1 MDYLSYEAF
10 HKELIDYLNQE
21 IELYEADIETRKS
34 LSDDEKEIKGLIIR
48 NAKISP
54 EKSTDKQIIKF
65 DVAVNNTKLRP
76 GDKVLITPES
86 SNKSYDGTVIE
97 NTFDSIYISCATTLP
112 SDRGGYTIGVNESV
126 LIGTILDLME
136 QIEEGYPGAYF
147 IKELAGLEDPELT
160 GADALSEDMIV
171 RGPQALN
178 KEQEAICKAVIKR
191 PSIYCIQGPPGT
203 GKTDVVSTLAE
214 TFSQQNKDVL
224 IVSNTHQAVNN
235 ALNKI
240 IKKNALLPVTKI
252 GEELKAME
260 LNDNISLVKSYKEFA
275 SIRKGKKKNTGGN
288 IVGMTFYGAAI
299 NLGLRRASFRPS
311 LILVDEAG
319 QMPFAEGATVGAF
332 GSGSIVFI
340 GDDKQMPPIFHE
352 SLARHPF
359 STSIF
364 AYICDKYPN
373 LKAGLRV
380 TYRMNDEITDVV
392 SRYFYEPYGEKIIP
406 SDYSKN
412 KRLVLECSCE
422 DKRIEHILTS
432 AQSLHRLNVTTITDC
447 EDENIEEARFISEL
461 IHQSYLS
468 GITSKDLAVITPF
481 RKQAR
486 VIREC
491 VLERDADRIPLIDTV
506 ERLQGQ
512 DVDMIIISFCV
523 SSEPYFKSI
532 SNFLL
537 NKNRLNVMISRAK
550 MKVVI
555 LASSVYKGYL
565 PDMNTL

>member
-10 HKELIDYLNQE
+10 HQGLIDYLNQE
-21 IELYEADIETRKS
+21 IKLYEADIEARKS

-54 EKSTDKQIIKF
+54 GESSDKQIIKF
-65 DVAVNNTKLRP
+65 DVTVNNTKLRP
-76 GDKVLITPES
+76 GDKVLLTS
-86 SNKSYDGTVIE
+86 DRTNRSYDGTVIE
-97 NTFDSIYISCATTLP
+97 NTFESVYVSCSATLP
-112 SDRGGYTIGVNESV
+112 SDDVTYTIGVNESV
-126 LIGTILDLME
+126 LIGTILELMQ

-160 GADALSEDMIV
+160 GFDALSEDKIV
-171 RGPQALN
+171 RGPQSLN
-178 KEQEAICKAVIKR
+178 KEQEAICKTIIKR

-214 TFSQQNKDVL
+214 TFSNQNKDVL

-240 IKKNALLPVTKI
+240 IKKNSLLPVTKI

-260 LNDNISLVKSYKEFA
+260 LDDNIILAKNYKEF
-275 SIRKGKKKNTGGN
+275 SSVRKGKKKSTQGD

-319 QMPFAEGATVGAF
+319 QMPFVEGATVGAF

-352 SLARHPF
+352 SLVQHPF

-364 AYICDKYPN
+364 AYICDKYPA
-373 LKAGLRV
+373 LKASLRV

-392 SRYFYEPYGEKIIP
+392 SRNYYEPYGEKIIP
-406 SDYSKN
+406 SNFSKN
-412 KRLVLECSCE
+412 RRLILDCSCE
-422 DKRIEHILTS
+422 DKRIERILTS
-432 AQSLHRLNVTTITDC
+432 AQSLHRLNVTTNTEC
-447 EDENIEEARFISEL
+447 EDENIEEASFISGL
-461 IHQSYLS
+461 IHQSYLA
-468 GITSKDLAVITPF
+468 GVKAKDIAVITPF

-486 VIREC
+486 VVREC
-491 VLERDADRIPLIDTV
+491 VLEKDVDDIPLIDTV

-512 DVDMIIISFCV
+512 DVDVIIISFCV
-523 SSEPYFKSI
+523 SSESYFRSL
-532 SNFLL
+532 SSFLL

-550 MKVVI
+550 KKVII
-555 LASSVYKGYL
+555 LASSVFEGFL
-565 PDMNTL
+565 PI